1 MNNFAQRD
9 FVNATTNKAL
19 SAKATSF
26 SNVIGRFLVLC
37 LSTLGLV
44 YTLAFMWMAHQ

>member
-9 FVNATTNKAL
+9 FVNATSNKAL
-19 SAKATSF
+19 SAIATPF

-37 LSTLGLV
+37 FSTLGIV
-44 YTLAFMWMAHQ
+44 YSLAFMWMAHQ